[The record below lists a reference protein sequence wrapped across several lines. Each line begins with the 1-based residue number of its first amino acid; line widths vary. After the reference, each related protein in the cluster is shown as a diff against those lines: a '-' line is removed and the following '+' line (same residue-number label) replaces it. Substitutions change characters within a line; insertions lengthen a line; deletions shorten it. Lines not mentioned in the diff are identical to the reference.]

1 VPDFLYKILSTLPSF
16 LNLEE
21 GRVVLFI
28 TTMKNGIEFL
38 ERTHL

>member
-1 VPDFLYKILSTLPSF
+1 MPDFLNKTLSTLTSF

-21 GRVVLFI
+21 GRVEWFI
-28 TTMKNGIEFL
+28 TTMKNGVEFL